1 MRRIFYPLFCAAMLL
16 SACGQQHDAEV
27 LVKDFMNEN
36 LKNPAALTNVD
47 FAKLDSTARLND
59 SIINVLRA
67 LAGQSGRYRDG
78 IRYSDKK
85 QEKPLKILRVQ
96 YKIDTTECSDTYYLN
111 RDITEVIAVKV
122 N

>member
-1 MRRIFYPLFCAAMLL
+1 MMF

-36 LKNPAALTNVD
+36 LKNPTALTNVD
-47 FAKLDSTARLND
+47 FAKLDSTARLID
-59 SIINVLRA
+59 SIINVLRS

-96 YKIDTTECSDTYYLN
+96 
-111 RDITEVIAVKV
+111 
-122 N
+122 

>member
-1 MRRIFYPLFCAAMLL
+1 MRRIFYPLFCTVMMF

-36 LKNPAALTNVD
+36 LKNPTALTNVD

-59 SIINVLRA
+59 SIINVLRS

-85 QEKPLKILRVQ
+85 QKKPLKILRVQ
-96 YKIDTTECSDTYYLN
+96 YKIDTTECSDTYYLS
-111 RDITEVIAVKV
+111 RDITEVIAIKA

>member
-1 MRRIFYPLFCAAMLL
+1 MRRIFHPLFCAVMMF
-16 SACGQQHDAEV
+16 SACGQQHEAEV

-47 FAKLDSTARLND
+47 FAKLDSTSRLND
-59 SIINVLRA
+59 SIINVLRT

-85 QEKPLKILRVQ
+85 QEKPLKILHVQ
-96 YKIDTTECSDTYYLN
+96 YKIDTTECSDTYYLS
-111 RDITEVIAVKV
+111 RDMTEIIAVKAD
-122 N
+122 

>member
-1 MRRIFYPLFCAAMLL
+1 MRRIFYPLFCAVMMF
-16 SACGQQHDAEV
+16 SACRQQHDAEV

-36 LKNPAALTNVD
+36 LKNPTALTNVD

-59 SIINVLRA
+59 SIINVLRS

-96 YKIDTTECSDTYYLN
+96 YKIDTTECSDTYYLS
-111 RDITEVIAVKV
+111 RDITEVIAIKA

>member
-1 MRRIFYPLFCAAMLL
+1 MRRIFYPLFCAVVMF
-16 SACGQQHDAEV
+16 SSCGQQHDAEV
-27 LVKDFMNEN
+27 LVEDFMNEN
-36 LKNPAALTNVD
+36 LKNPTALTNVD

-59 SIINVLRA
+59 SIINVIRS

>member
-1 MRRIFYPLFCAAMLL
+1 MRRIFYPLFCAVMMF

-36 LKNPAALTNVD
+36 LKNPTALTNVD

-59 SIINVLRA
+59 SIINVLRS
-67 LAGQSGRYRDG
+67 LTGQSGRYRDD

-96 YKIDTTECSDTYYLN
+96 YKIDTTECSDTYYLS
-111 RDITEVIAVKV
+111 RDITEVIAIKA